1 VNLLFEHLGFRLFF
15 PVEGA
20 IYFTIIIAIYF
31 ALPWVKARVGWLLLA
46 SYVFYMYWNPVF
58 ILLILSST
66 LIDYFAA
73 LLIANSSNQARQK
86 FMLFISV
93 FVNLGI
99 FFYFKYYNFLV
110 ENINYLLEAIALDI
124 TIPAHSWML
133 PIGISFYTFQT
144 LSYTIDVYRGYQ
156 KAEKNFFV
164 FALYVSFFPQLIAGP
179 IERSTNLLPQF
190 REKHL
195 FVYERV
201 RSGLLLIL
209 FGLFKKIVIA
219 DRFAVYADQV
229 FNNPSDYTGMAA
241 ILGMIFFSFQIYCD
255 FSGYTD
261 MAIGA
266 SRVLG
271 YNLME
276 NFKGPY
282 LSKSLREFWR
292 RWHISLSTWFRDYLY
307 ITLGGNRKSAF
318 FTYRNLVIVFL
329 VTGIWHGAN
338 WTFIIWGVFHGCFLI
353 IERLGWSKILDRLP
367 SIIQISYT
375 FLITS
380 IGWVFF
386 RANSMS
392 DAWLI
397 LQNFLV
403 FEDSFSPNLA
413 KSIIETIELKISLV
427 LLGVI
432 TLIHY
437 FEYKL
442 DVIESILEKP
452 LFIRWPIY
460 IVMIYSITLLGEYGA
475 NKPFIYFQ
483 F

>member
-1 VNLLFEHLGFRLFF
+1 LNLLFEHLGFRLFF

-20 IYFTIIIAIYF
+20 IYFAIIVAIYF

-58 ILLILSST
+58 IVLIMGST
-66 LIDYFAA
+66 LIDYFVA
-73 LLIANSSNQARQK
+73 LLIAKTDNQGRRK
-86 FMLFISV
+86 LMLLVSV
-93 FVNLGI
+93 LVNLGI
-99 FFYFKYYNFLV
+99 LFYFKYYNFLV
-110 ENINYLLEAIALDI
+110 ENIQYLFEAIALDI
-124 TIPAHSWML
+124 TVPVHSWLL
-133 PIGISFYTFQT
+133 PVGISFYTFQT
-144 LSYTIDVYRGYQ
+144 LSYTIDVYRGQQ
-156 KAEKNFFV
+156 KVEKNFFF

-190 REKHL
+190 REKHT

-201 RSGLLLIL
+201 RSGLFLIL
-209 FGLFKKIVIA
+209 LGLFKKIVIA
-219 DRFAVYADQV
+219 DRFAIYADQV
-229 FNNPSDYTGMAA
+229 FNNPADHTGLSA
-241 ILGMIFFSFQIYCD
+241 IMGMLFFSFQIYCD

-282 LSKSLREFWR
+282 LSKSVQEFWR

-307 ITLGGNRKSAF
+307 IPLGGNRGGK
-318 FTYRNLVIVFL
+318 TYRNLIIVFL
-329 VTGIWHGAN
+329 ITGIWHGAN
-338 WTFIIWGVFHGCFLI
+338 WTFIVWGIFHGFFLI
-353 IERLGWSKILDRLP
+353 LERLGWNKILDRLP
-367 SIIQISYT
+367 SIIQIGYT

-386 RANSMS
+386 RSNSMT
-392 DAWLI
+392 DAWLM

-403 FEDSFSPNLA
+403 TEDSFFSLSLA
-413 KSIIETIELKISLV
+413 KSYVETVELKISLV
-427 LLGVI
+427 LMLVI

-442 DVIESILEKP
+442 DIIESILKKP
-452 LFIRWPIY
+452 LLVRWPVY
-460 IVMIYSITLLGEYGA
+460 IIMIYSITLLGEYGA